1 MTIEEWFLLIKE
13 QKILSLLSLL
23 ALAMIVDFLS
33 GLIAA
38 KITKTITSKIG
49 INGILRKLASMMLLV
64 FFIPVATIIPNH
76 SGSALLYVLYLGYL
90 LMEIQSIFE
99 NYQNMGIDTTI
110 FASFIEK
117 FTALLK
123 QIFK

>member
-99 NYQNMGIDTTI
+99 NYQKMGIDTTI